1 MDTIDGVKSSD
12 SSDLSRI
19 RYLCKDHEAAAR
31 IIYTKVS
38 YEIANID
45 FVSPEQD
52 QVLENF
58 HTATARK
65 YVLDGGIDYAKI
77 C

>member
-1 MDTIDGVKSSD
+1 MKLLPESFIQ
-12 SSDLSRI
+12 
-19 RYLCKDHEAAAR
+19 
-31 IIYTKVS
+31 KVS

-45 FVSPEQD
+45 FVSPEERD
-52 QVLENF
+52 QVLEEF
-58 HTATARK
+58 SHTATARK